1 MKKLLCAL
9 LCLCMMVALCGLGV
23 AATEPATVTKIEVKD
38 ESNQSGSK
46 LKFIVNG
53 EDKGSVEHNGSL
65 QGTGW
70 EYNQRTLFLNSGNFD
85 ISVGYLQSSWIDITI
100 FSGVELQA
108 LTYDPNHVE
117 KIDNYGT
124 ISGGTFTGAVN
135 NWGDITAGT
144 FSGTVCNFVTITGN
158 ATLTGTVQ
166 NYGTIMGGTFDGEVE
181 NKSGATISGG
191 TFNDPM
197 TNENGGTISGGTFES
212 HFNNEGTITGG
223 TFDGEVENRGT
234 ITNGT
239 DADGAAVVPTFSN
252 TNVTN
257 IGTISGG
264 SFGESAAGINN
275 KGKISGGTFSCG
287 VGNNTADA
295 VIEGGTFHADVSNE
309 RGASITGGT
318 FSGTVHNSG
327 SITGGTFAKDI
338 VDKGGTVN
346 LPQTNPDPAPVPQ
359 PVTPAPAEPVW
370 DVEVEEEEEEIEV
383 LKGSKQKYTQGAD
396 EGLSFRFDAKVK
408 NFRRLKIDGK
418 TVDKANYEVT
428 EGSTIITL
436 DPEYMDTLK
445 AGKHTLKAIFKDG
458 SAEVKFTVLE
468 GAKVEAS
475 APAADADKLNPS
487 TGAAEF
493 VGAAAA
499 LAVVSIAGAVA
510 LSKKH

>member
-9 LCLCMMVALCGLGV
+9 LCLCVLLSLCGLGV
-23 AATEPATVTKIEVKD
+23 AATEPTETVTRIKVELDESGQRQLKFTVNGSASDTVEFYDSLDKTSWKYDRGVLTLTSGAFNIEIENINFSIKIYMCPNVNLQGLSDQGNNVTKIE
-38 ESNQSGSK
+38 NQGGTVSIASDTIFRGEVHNETGSIVSGSFTGK
-46 LKFIVNG
+46 VTNAMSGQISG
-53 EDKGSVEHNGSL
+53 
-65 QGTGW
+65 GT
-70 EYNQRTLFLNSGNFD
+70 
-85 ISVGYLQSSWIDITI
+85 
-100 FSGVELQA
+100 FSGEVTNTE
-108 LTYDPNHVE
+108 
-117 KIDNYGT
+117 IGT
-124 ISGGTFTGAVN
+124 ISGGTF
-135 NWGDITAGT
+135 
-144 FSGTVCNFVTITGN
+144 SGTVLNEGRISGGQFNGSVTNN
-158 ATLTGTVQ
+158 ATI
-166 NYGTIMGGTFDGEVE
+166 NGGTFDGEVE
-181 NKSGATISGG
+181 N
-191 TFNDPM
+191 
-197 TNENGGTISGGTFES
+197 
-212 HFNNEGTITGG
+212 H
-223 TFDGEVENRGT
+223 GT

-252 TNVTN
+252 TDVTN
-257 IGTISGG
+257 TGTISGG

-275 KGKISGGTFSCG
+275 KGKISGGTFFCG
-287 VGNNTADA
+287 VGNNAEGA
-295 VIEGGTFHADVSNE
+295 AIEGGTFHAEVSNE

-338 VDKGGTVN
+338 VDNGGTVN
-346 LPQTNPDPAPVPQ
+346 LPQTDPDPAPVPQ

-383 LKGSKQKYTQGAD
+383 LKGSKQKYTQGSD

-475 APAADADKLNPS
+475 APVVDADKQNPS

-493 VGAAAA
+493 VGAVAA
-499 LAVVSIAGAVA
+499 LAVVSIAGAAA